1 MRLIKS
7 KSEQTFNMN
16 LYHYINE
23 NMDRV
28 KKEVSLGIMPCS
40 LLRHWEI
47 YSRYDAYKKMNH
59 SVVDSVLN
67 ASDDM
72 RVSESSV
79 FKIIRKMEMEV

>member
-1 MRLIKS
+1 M
-7 KSEQTFNMN
+7 T
-16 LYHYINE
+16 LYQYIND

-28 KKEVSLGIMPCS
+28 KKDVNLGLMPCS
-40 LLRHWEI
+40 LLRHWEV

-72 RVSESSV
+72 RVSESNV
-79 FKIIRKMEMEV
+79 FKIIRKMETKV